1 MKILITGDREW
12 SDVLKMMEILTQ
24 FPAGTIIIH
33 GACRGADNM
42 AHALGE
48 ELEFV
53 IRSYP
58 ASWHE
63 FGKRAG
69 ALRNQSMLDQEH
81 LEHEPFDLCLA
92 FHNEIS
98 RSRGTRDMMSRCKK
112 ANIETRLIQ
121 SDAIKTK

>member
-12 SDVLKMMEILTQ
+12 SDVLKMMEVLTQ

-48 ELEFV
+48 ELGFV

-69 ALRNQSMLDQEH
+69 VLRNQAMLDQEH
-81 LEHEPFDLCLA
+81 LETEPFDLCLA

-121 SDAIKTK
+121 SDATKTK

>member
-12 SDVLKMMEILTQ
+12 SDTLKMIEVLSQ

-42 AHALGE
+42 AHAIGE
-48 ELEFV
+48 ELGFV
-53 IRSYP
+53 IRNYP

-69 ALRNQSMLDQEH
+69 VLRNQAMLDLEH

-92 FHNEIS
+92 FHNNI
-98 RSRGTRDMMSRCKK
+98 RSSKGTRDMMSR
-112 ANIETRLIQ
+112 ANAAGIETRLIQ
-121 SDAIKTK
+121 SDEVKSK